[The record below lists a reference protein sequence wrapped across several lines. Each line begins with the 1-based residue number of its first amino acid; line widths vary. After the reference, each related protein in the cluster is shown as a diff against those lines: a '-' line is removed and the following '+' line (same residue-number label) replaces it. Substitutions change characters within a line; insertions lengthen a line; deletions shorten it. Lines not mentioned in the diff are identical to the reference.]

1 MCTVCAYIFNHP
13 LLCYCII
20 LPFYITTVST
30 GVHLHPRQLIQHH
43 RHPGPKSWD
52 ITEENVRL
60 SFLHY
65 YQMWRA
71 WLEDRLNLS
80 PPGVGGIASPF
91 LAGWRE
97 RRPSRV
103 AYSSGGGK
111 ENYIFRSSRPASSPR
126 ERTQVR
132 HASSAYRPLGARS
145 PKISPRAARWNFSS
159 CC

>member
-1 MCTVCAYIFNHP
+1 MCTVCVYIYIFNHP
-13 LLCYCII
+13 LRCYCIT

-65 YQMWRA
+65 YQTWRA

-91 LAGWRE
+91 LAGMAGTAAE
-97 RRPSRV
+97 
-103 AYSSGGGK
+103 
-111 ENYIFRSSRPASSPR
+111 SSRLLIWRR
-126 ERTQVR
+126 EGKLHFSQFAARF
-132 HASSAYRPLGARS
+132 HAGATRQLSVLAIRS
-145 PKISPRAARWNFSS
+145 PEPEN
-159 CC
+159 